1 MRALRRGRGPRRW
14 CKNRASLHSTDLF
27 QAQLAIELL
36 GNPVALA
43 GGVLKF
49 LAVHNLHCATGVLD
63 ELLPLQNT
71 SCQAHGRPICPSAET
86 LRLVKNARIG
96 FKRALMPFVKKQ
108 REAREDE
115 LTAAADAD
123 HKKLPPISGSQLQA
137 DQLEVSALVERG
149 SLVRNLR

>member
-27 QAQLAIELL
+27 QAQLAIVLL

-108 REAREDE
+108 REAREE
-115 LTAAADAD
+115 VAADFWVRIAGG
-123 HKKLPPISGSQLQA
+123 PVGSFCA
-137 DQLEVSALVERG
+137 CGTG